1 RDVALYRGHLHNCPV
16 ILGSATP
23 SIDSY
28 HLVESGKLHLLELN
42 QRAGTAVLPKMH
54 VIDLKV
60 AKKKNGISQSLIDQ
74 IKL

>member
-1 RDVALYRGHLHNCPV
+1 VALYRGHLQNCPV

-42 QRAGTAVLPKMH
+42 QRAGIAVLPKMY
-54 VIDLKV
+54 VVDLKV
-60 AKKKNGISQSLIDQ
+60 AKRSMVSAKRSSNRSSIL
-74 IKL
+74 

>member
-1 RDVALYRGHLHNCPV
+1 VALYRGHLENCPV

-28 HLVESGKLHLLELN
+28 HLVEQEKLKLLQLN
-42 QRAGTAVLPKMH
+42 QRAGVALMPKMH

-60 AKKKNGISQSLIDQ
+60 AKKKQGLSQQLIEQ
-74 IKL
+74 IKKTG

>member
-1 RDVALYRGHLHNCPV
+1 V
-16 ILGSATP
+16 IFGSATP

-60 AKKKNGISQSLIDQ
+60 AKKKNGISQNLIDQ
-74 IKL
+74 IKLTLERKEQVLIF